1 MERIAGRLSRTRVLA
16 VLFVLLVVNGAL
28 FMPAQHGV
36 VPDAPGI
43 GGMPTVTHL
52 QLSWTAERF
61 QGNLAEWSGEPCE
74 TVPGTD
80 SPCVWPGTTDAD
92 GFFTRTPPPIADG
105 PEAFKRLV
113 VQLDFTFPV
122 IYTLFVIGLAS
133 RLWALAGRHRRWL
146 PVVMTAG
153 IVAGVCDVMENSIH
167 LWLLRGM
174 STWEQVAAADFST
187 ALVFGASAF
196 ATIKYG
202 LLLGFIGLAVARSIT
217 LLMGRLRGS
226 NPTAV

>member
-1 MERIAGRLSRTRVLA
+1 MERIAGFLSQTRVLA
-16 VLFVLLVVNGAL
+16 ALFVLLAVNGVL
-28 FMPAQHGV
+28 FTPAQHGV

-61 QGNLAEWSGEPCE
+61 QGNLAEWSGEPCA
-74 TVPGTD
+74 TVPATD
-80 SPCVWPGTTDAD
+80 APCVWPGTTGA
-92 GFFTRTPPPIADG
+92 GGIVTRTPPPITDG

-122 IYTLFVIGLAS
+122 LYTLFAIGLAS
-133 RLWALAGRHRRWL
+133 RLWGLPGRNRRWL
-146 PVVMTAG
+146 PAVMTAG
-153 IVAGVCDVMENSIH
+153 IVAGVCDVVENSIH
-167 LWLLRGM
+167 LWLLRGL

-187 ALVFGASAF
+187 ALVFGASVF

-202 LLLGFIGLAVARSIT
+202 LLLGFVGLAVARLIT
-217 LLMGRLRGS
+217 RPAGRFRGAD
-226 NPTAV
+226 PAAV

>member
-61 QGNLAEWSGEPCE
+61 QGNLAEWSGEPCA
-74 TVPGTD
+74 TVPDTD
-80 SPCVWPGTTDAD
+80 APCVWPGTTDA
-92 GFFTRTPPPIADG
+92 GGAVTRTPPPIAEG
-105 PEAFKRLV
+105 PEALKRLI

-122 IYTLFVIGLAS
+122 IYTLFAIGLAS
-133 RLWALAGRHRRWL
+133 RLWALAGRNRRWL

-153 IVAGVCDVMENSIH
+153 IVAGACDVVENSIH
-167 LWLLRGM
+167 LWLLRGV
-174 STWEQVAAADFST
+174 SSWEQVAAADFSA
-187 ALVFGASAF
+187 ALVFGASILA
-196 ATIKYG
+196 AIKYG
-202 LLLGFIGLAVARSIT
+202 LLLGFVGLAVARPINR
-217 LLMGRLRGS
+217 LIGRLRES
-226 NPTAV
+226 APAAV

>member
-1 MERIAGRLSRTRVLA
+1 MERIAGFLSRTSALV
-16 VLFVLLVVNGAL
+16 VLFVLLVINAAL
-28 FMPAQHGV
+28 FTPAQHGV

-43 GGMPTVTHL
+43 DGMPTVTHL

-61 QGNLAEWSGEPCE
+61 QGNLAEWSGEPCA
-74 TVPGTD
+74 TAPGANA
-80 SPCVWPGTTDAD
+80 PCVWPGTTGTD
-92 GFFTRTPPPIADG
+92 GIVTRTPLPIADG

-122 IYTLFVIGLAS
+122 IYTMFVIGLAS
-133 RLWALAGRHRRWL
+133 RLWALAGRNRRWL

-153 IVAGVCDVMENSIH
+153 IVAGVCDVVENSIH

-187 ALVFGASAF
+187 ALVLGASAF

-202 LLLGFIGLAVARSIT
+202 LLLGFVGLAVARPIT